1 MYHIYREE
9 QCQPEEKEK
18 EREDDFEEQEG
29 NKLFYS
35 STRKK
40 LEKD

>member
-1 MYHIYREE
+1 VYHIYREK
-9 QCQPEEKEK
+9 QCQPEKKEK
-18 EREDDFEEQEG
+18 EREDDLEEQEG
-29 NKLFYS
+29 NRLFYN